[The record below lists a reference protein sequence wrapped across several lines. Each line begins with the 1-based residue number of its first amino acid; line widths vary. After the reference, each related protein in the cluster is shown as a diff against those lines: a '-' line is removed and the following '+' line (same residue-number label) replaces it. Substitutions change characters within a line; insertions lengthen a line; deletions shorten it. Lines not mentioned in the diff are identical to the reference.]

1 MSLLDRYERDA
12 TILRARSSLA
22 DVIDLAGAEARRWN
36 KIDRQMREDPD
47 VAFMNL
53 VGGIAGLE
61 PVPAGP
67 AIVNWPTITINATEA
82 LLWGGAAGT
91 PIAAVP
97 QVPKMYRLF
106 VGGTSTT
113 AATPGTFTLAPRMGT
128 LITSPLVGIATGA
141 ITPVASA
148 TAAQW
153 RLEGWLLVRTGGTA
167 AVSTGSFEFNM
178 SSTVGGGGPASA
190 TSNAVFGGVSAT
202 FDATVASALVF
213 GAIATT
219 STTNTFTP
227 QSVLWG
233 SWN

>member
-1 MSLLDRYERDA
+1 MSALLDRYERDA
-12 TILRARSSLA
+12 TILRARSQLA
-22 DVIDLAGAEARRWN
+22 DVIDLAGVEARRWN
-36 KIDRQMREDPD
+36 RIDRQMREDPD
-47 VAFMNL
+47 VAFLNL
-53 VGGIAGLE
+53 TGGIAGLE
-61 PVPAGP
+61 IVKPQ
-67 AIVNWPTITINATEA
+67 IVNWPTITINATEA

-91 PIAAVP
+91 PIALNE

-106 VGGTSTT
+106 VAGTSTT
-113 AATPGTFTLAPRMGT
+113 AATPGTFTLNARLGT
-128 LITSPLVGIATGA
+128 LITSPSLSGATGA

-153 RLEGWLLVRTGGTA
+153 KIDGWLLLRTGGTA
-167 AVSTGSFEFNM
+167 AVATGSLEFNQ
-178 SSTVGGGGPASA
+178 SATVGGGGPVSA
-190 TSNAVFGGVSAT
+190 TGNAVMGGVSAT
-202 FDATVASALVF
+202 FDATVASALVV